1 MGQYA
6 YFQKVFEKPKR
17 GGGKRK
23 NQREDMKNIDD
34 SDMSDEEG
42 DEVIPESKRRKN
54 ADAFD
59 FSSRNET
66 DTIVLSPKPV
76 EETDETEIEKIPV
89 EDAGRI
95 ENFQNQLSV
104 IFDAE
109 RAQQMTT
116 ELIITG
122 MQVHD
127 FSAGE
132 VMWCLEKM
140 MEDNK
145 VFIADDIV

>member
-1 MGQYA
+1 MTWL
-6 YFQKVFEKPKR
+6 F
-17 GGGKRK
+17 
-23 NQREDMKNIDD
+23 
-34 SDMSDEEG
+34 
-42 DEVIPESKRRKN
+42 IPESKRRKN

-145 VFIADDIV
+145 VFIADDIVFLV